1 MCSFSLYNVMYQQF
15 WSLNCEHQEIFPPQ
29 RQPYWVLLLNSA
41 IQFNNW
47 PAVVS
52 AHHPWELSLAVQTVI
67 NFRVPLPPL
76 LCTKLL
82 LELQS
87 IRLLPQSIL
96 ISAVTQLKERKTDR
110 SCHSVG
116 LLLTNLNWNA
126 GESFTVKISLF
137 LTFWEAFRHK
147 ERSKNL
153 LKLLQR
159 QGEEHLP
166 CRELH
171 IISKQTGN

>member
-1 MCSFSLYNVMYQQF
+1 MCSFSLSMYQQF
-15 WSLNCEHQEIFPPQ
+15 WPLYCEYQEIFPPH

-67 NFRVPLPPL
+67 DFCVPLPPL
-76 LCTKLL
+76 LGTKLL

-87 IRLLPQSIL
+87 IGLLPQSIF
-96 ISAVTQLKERKTDR
+96 ISAVTQLKERKTHR

-126 GESFTVKISLF
+126 GESFMIKIPL
-137 LTFWEAFRHK
+137 LLKFWEAFKHK
-147 ERSKNL
+147 DRSKNL
-153 LKLLQR
+153 LRLLQW
-159 QGEEHLP
+159 
-166 CRELH
+166 
-171 IISKQTGN
+171 